1 MKRKEL
7 IIYFAFIRETVA
19 HPQLIREKKKINN
32 FIMTKFEW
40 NCIESQEINLHTYGQ
55 LMYNKG
61 DKTTQKKTVYTQEIK
76 LNVL

>member
-1 MKRKEL
+1 
-7 IIYFAFIRETVA
+7 
-19 HPQLIREKKKINN
+19 
-32 FIMTKFEW
+32 MTKFEW